1 MHIRTQLISLWLAVF
16 FGAILVIAFL
26 AFPGF
31 FPPMSPLTPANEVA
45 DFYRDNAPMIRFS
58 MIVFDVCGVMLV
70 PFYMVVVEQM
80 KRMSTPTQVL
90 PYAFLAAVATGT
102 TLFAL
107 SNLFW
112 LIAAFRP
119 ERDAELVMLLNDMA
133 WITFL
138 APVSMLL
145 VQCLTLALAI
155 YLDAR
160 PQPIFPRWVGHLS
173 VVTAIA
179 LVPSAGAAL
188 VTSGPF
194 AWDGAIS
201 FWLRIVVYSV
211 FLVVLI
217 VVAWAAVKRQAA
229 EEQATASVAAEPV
242 GAAQ

>member
-1 MHIRTQLISLWLAVF
+1 MHIRTQLISIWLAIF
-16 FGAILVIAFL
+16 FGAILVVAFL

-31 FPPMSPLTPANEVA
+31 FPPMSPLTPADEVA
-45 DFYRDNAPMIRFS
+45 DFYRENAAMIRFS
-58 MIVFDVCGVMLV
+58 MIVFDVCGIMLV
-70 PFYMVVVEQM
+70 PFYMVIVEQM
-80 KRMSTPTQVL
+80 KRMATPTQVL

-102 TLFAL
+102 TLFAIAD
-107 SNLFW
+107 LFW

-145 VQCLTLALAI
+145 VQCLTLALAV

-160 PQPIFPRWVGHLS
+160 PQPIFPRWVGHLA

-179 LVPSAGAAL
+179 LVPSAGAA
-188 VTSGPF
+188 VVQSGPF
-194 AWDGAIS
+194 AWDGEIS
-201 FWLRIVVYSV
+201 FWLRNLVYGA

-217 VVAWAAVKRQAA
+217 VVAWAAVRRQAA
-229 EEQATASVAAEPV
+229 DEQQTGTATETV
-242 GAAQ
+242 GASR